1 MAVHLFGNVNG
12 SYQKP
17 AIDLFEI
24 ASKQKKQPVQFRDTE
39 VGENTSVIKVNISE
53 EGLRALHGS
62 QMKGSVDIQKSIE
75 ELRYISEHQPVESF
89 TNRLSRIM
97 QNRYLQVA
105 GSNPNEDITIQK
117 KADILLDEFRS
128 ICDEITS
135 GYEEGSRVRF
145 IEDSTTEDGYRKLSK
160 EDELAI
166 LVSEFSDFVE
176 DRFGKKHQEES
187 MKLANAV
194 NDVQKTK
201 QQLGYT
207 DIRNYEPLQI
217 PDDFVEKIIKAAS
230 RYVDTTK

>member
-17 AIDLFEI
+17 VIDLFEM
-24 ASKQKKQPVQFRDTE
+24 AGRQNKHLVQFRDTE
-39 VGENTSVIKVNISE
+39 VGENISVIKVNISE

-62 QMKGSVDIQKSIE
+62 QMKGSVGIQKSME

-89 TNRLSRIM
+89 TNRLSRVM
-97 QNRYLQVA
+97 QNRYLQVT
-105 GSNPNEDITIQK
+105 GSNPDKDVSIQEE
-117 KADILLDEFRS
+117 ADKLLEEFRS

-135 GYEEGSRVRF
+135 GYGEGNRIRF
-145 IEDSTTEDGYRKLSK
+145 IEDATTDDGYRKLSK

-166 LVSEFSDFVE
+166 LISEFSDFVE
-176 DRFGKKHQEES
+176 ERFGKKHQEES

-207 DIRNYEPLQI
+207 DIRNYEPLRI
-217 PDDFVEKIIKAAS
+217 PEGFVEKIMKAAS